1 MMPKLDELD
10 QALDTLADD
19 HARQLVDQA
28 RRRLRCRG
36 CEDCLP
42 PDELAGLEEQPWWKQ
57 GPRCGP
63 GRAA

>member
-1 MMPKLDELD
+1 MSQEQAFDR
-10 QALDTLADD
+10 ALDLLADD

-28 RRRLRCRG
+28 RRRLRCLG

-42 PDELAGLEEQPWWKQ
+42 ADELAGLEEQPWWRR
-57 GPRCGP
+57 PAARCGQ